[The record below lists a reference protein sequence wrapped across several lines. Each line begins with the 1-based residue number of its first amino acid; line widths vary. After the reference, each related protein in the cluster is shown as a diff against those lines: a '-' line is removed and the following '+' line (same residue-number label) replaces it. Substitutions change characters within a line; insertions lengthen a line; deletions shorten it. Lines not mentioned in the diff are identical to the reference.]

1 MSEDERILTL
11 THRSAV
17 GNHISMKLIDL
28 PICMQ
33 RGQRD
38 TLDYTFPPPC
48 QFHALAM
55 ARSVL
60 GYSCVQANLWQW
72 TRAVVD
78 EIRNR
83 QLLLSWVAQHI

>member
-38 TLDYTFPPPC
+38 TLDYTFPP
-48 QFHALAM
+48 HVSSM
-55 ARSVL
+55 R
-60 GYSCVQANLWQW
+60 WQW
-72 TRAVVD
+72 LAACLGTLVS
-78 EIRNR
+78 R
-83 QLLLSWVAQHI
+83 QTSGSGPVRL